1 MSDDRVQKHLADS
14 LDAVHRQNTG
24 RPIRCMCGCR
34 LVFIG
39 PTSAIQYFQHVAQQH
54 PDDR

>member
-1 MSDDRVQKHLADS
+1 MTDDRVGKHLADS

-24 RPIRCMCGCR
+24 RPIRCMCGCG

-54 PDDR
+54 PNDR